1 MFWSATQMPTWPTA
15 WRQWGTVGT
24 SAGHPWSGCGPA
36 WASWAGTPS
45 GLWPRNHRQAG
56 SAPAAAGART
66 PKGEK
71 RLRVSQQTDCIG
83 VQEMSTFCLVWG
95 FGRKDWGKSFE
106 AFLPTFMTTGCSKL
120 YMELDFLC
128 RNFLNSG
135 NNQARVKKQTG
146 QLLLFV

>member
-1 MFWSATQMPTWPTA
+1 MVQREPHELVLSLDFG
-15 WRQWGTVGT
+15 RGTIDRPDQLQLLQVLERLK
-24 SAGHPWSGCGPA
+24 A
-36 WASWAGTPS
+36 
-45 GLWPRNHRQAG
+45 
-56 SAPAAAGART
+56 
-66 PKGEK
+66 K